1 MIRDTALRAAKLPV
15 DQFPRRL
22 RAMIGSRRTAPFLSP
37 LEPLLDVLVHGQ
49 DIALPL
55 GLPRAMPVAAAAAAA
70 TRVWTMGWPMSRAF
84 RARTRLRGL
93 QLTATDVGWRA
104 GEGRRVEG
112 PIQAVLLLLTGRT
125 AALDRLSG
133 PGLDRLI
140 LAGR

>member
-1 MIRDTALRAAKLPV
+1 MVCDTARRHAAVPPARLV
-15 DQFPRRL
+15 AEL
-22 RAMIGSRRTAPFLSP
+22 RAMAGSRRRAPGVSH
-37 LEPLLDVLVHGQ
+37 LEPMLDVLVHGQ